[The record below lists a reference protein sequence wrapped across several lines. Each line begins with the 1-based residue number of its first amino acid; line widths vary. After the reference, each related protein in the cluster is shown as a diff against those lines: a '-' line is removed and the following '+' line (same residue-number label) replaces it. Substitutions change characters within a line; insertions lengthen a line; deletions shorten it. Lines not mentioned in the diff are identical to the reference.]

1 MGKKRFFDDRLKY
14 LSFIQNTGEKK
25 AISEKIYPYIAN
37 LSQNKSYV
45 RILDAGTGDGTIKSN
60 VIKSFHKYHPY
71 TSLLITGKEI
81 SYEDLKNTLEKMPD
95 RFAEH
100 PNLLVTMT
108 NVKFSELGFVESSS
122 KIKDKKIKQFNL
134 VLESDNSFDFNSQIT
149 GVALG
154 NFIKKNW
161 GIEIDNKGRT
171 SYSNPCIVRIYRKD
185 NERYLKTFL
194 KNDYKNNN
202 YDLIIASQAYRAAAS
217 VKVKVNNVIGPLMR
231 LLNKSGKL
239 LVTHSSGGKSIQKV
253 LKIAFKDK
261 EAFPNNAKD
270 IIEYLKNYPIGENNI
285 YSFSKPNNYYFK
297 FKKAP
302 DQTVTELFGHNT
314 DAKWANILYVGQIPE
329 KDIQMLEKNQRLHNK
344 VRKAIDL
351 SGPIQFQNEL
361 FSITKRR

>member
-25 AISEKIYPYIAN
+25 AISKKIYPYIRN
-37 LSQNKSYV
+37 LTQNKSYL

-60 VIKSFHKYHPY
+60 IIKSFHRYHPY

-95 RFAEH
+95 RFVEH
-100 PNLLVTMT
+100 PNLLITMT
-108 NVKFSELGFVESSS
+108 NVKFSELGLIESS
-122 KIKDKKIKQFNL
+122 KKIKNKKIKEFNL
-134 VLESDNSFDFNSQIT
+134 VLKSDNSFDFNDQIS
-149 GVALG
+149 GISLS
-154 NFIKKNW
+154 NFIKKYW
-161 GIEIDNKGRT
+161 GIEIDSKDRT
-171 SYSNPCIVRIYRKD
+171 SYSNPCIIRIYRKD
-185 NERYLKTFL
+185 NERHLKQFL

-202 YDLIIASQAYRAAAS
+202 YDLIIASQAYRAASS
-217 VKVKVNNVIGPLMR
+217 VKAKVNNVIGPLMR

-239 LVTHSSGGKSIQKV
+239 LVTHSCGGESIQKV
-253 LKIAFKDK
+253 LKLAFKDK

-270 IIEYLKNYPIGENNI
+270 ISEYLKDNHFGENNI
-285 YSFSKPNNYYFK
+285 YSFSKPSSYFFK

-329 KDIQMLEKNQRLHNK
+329 KDIMKLEKNPRLQNK
-344 VRKAIDL
+344 VKKTIE
-351 SGPIQFQNEL
+351 SFHEIQFKNEL
-361 FSITKRR
+361 FCITKKR

>member
-25 AISEKIYPYIAN
+25 AISLKIYPHIAN
-37 LSQNKSYV
+37 MSQNKSYL

-95 RFAEH
+95 RFVEH

-108 NVKFSELGFVESSS
+108 NVKFAELGLIENS
-122 KIKDKKIKQFNL
+122 KKIKNKKIKEFNL
-134 VLESDNSFDFNSQIT
+134 ILDSDNSFDFHSQIT
-149 GVALG
+149 GNALG

-171 SYSNPCIVRIYRKD
+171 SYSNPCIIRVFRKD
-185 NERYLKTFL
+185 NEKYLKQFI
-194 KNDYKNNN
+194 KNDYTNNN
-202 YDLIIASQAYRAAAS
+202 YDLIIASQAYRAAS
-217 VKVKVNNVIGPLMR
+217 PVSVKVNNVIGPLMR
-231 LLNKSGKL
+231 LLNRSGKL
-239 LVTHSSGGKSIQKV
+239 LVTHSNGGSAIQKV
-253 LKIAFKDK
+253 LKLAFKNK
-261 EAFPNNAKD
+261 EAFPNTAKD
-270 IIEYLKNYPIGENNI
+270 IIDYLKDNPVGENNK
-285 YSFSKPNNYYFK
+285 YSFAKPISYSFK

-329 KDIQMLEKNQRLHNK
+329 KDILNIEANTRLHNK
-344 VRKAIDL
+344 VKKTINN
-351 SGPIQFQNEL
+351 SGKIQFKNEI
-361 FSITKRR
+361 FSIVRQR